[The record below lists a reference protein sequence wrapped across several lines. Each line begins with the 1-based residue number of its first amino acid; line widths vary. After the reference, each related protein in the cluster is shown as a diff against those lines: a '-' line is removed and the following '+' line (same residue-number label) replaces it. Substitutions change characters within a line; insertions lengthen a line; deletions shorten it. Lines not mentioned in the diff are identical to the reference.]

1 MSKKVA
7 PHNTQEID
15 CAALTVNDIEER
27 EERVFNFNIYRIL

>member
-27 EERVFNFNIYRIL
+27 VFNFNIYRIL